1 MAGEGKFGVNAESI
15 YVDTPEGVMTLLD
28 YLQHNSA
35 GDVDWG
41 SLDGK
46 PDVFPPED
54 HEHAAGDV
62 TSGTFAADRIP
73 SLPQSKVTGLTDALD
88 GKQASGDYATT
99 AQLDAKADQSALDE
113 LAARVAAL
121 EPDEG

>member
-35 GDVDWG
+35 GDADWG
-41 SLDGK
+41 SLNGK

-73 SLPQSKVTGLTDALD
+73 SLPQSKVTGLAAALD
-88 GKQASGDYATT
+88 DKAT
-99 AQLDAKADQSALDE
+99 AGALAE
-113 LAARVAAL
+113 LASRVSDVETRLGDL